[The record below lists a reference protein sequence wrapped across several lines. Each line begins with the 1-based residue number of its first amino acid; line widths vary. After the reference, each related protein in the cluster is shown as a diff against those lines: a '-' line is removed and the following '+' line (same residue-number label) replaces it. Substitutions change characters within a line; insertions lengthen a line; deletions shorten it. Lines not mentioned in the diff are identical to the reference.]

1 MSSKSK
7 TIKRHN
13 HLQKRKQKELKRHE
27 KLKKKRSKHLEYH
40 IRLQQYQEINNKQLQ
55 RLEQLR
61 PSFDKAAFAL
71 LNNTIQNTETKTV
84 LGNNK
89 QHTGFNRNLW
99 SVGQMNEPQ

>member
-13 HLQKRKQKELKRHE
+13 HLHKRKQKELKRHE

-40 IRLQQYQEINNKQLQ
+40 IRLQQYQEINNKQSQ
-55 RLEQLR
+55 RLEQLQ
-61 PSFDKAAFAL
+61 PSFDKTAFAS
-71 LNNTIQNTETKTV
+71 LNNTIPNAETKTV
-84 LGNNK
+84 LDNK
-89 QHTGFNRNLW
+89 QHIGFNRNLW